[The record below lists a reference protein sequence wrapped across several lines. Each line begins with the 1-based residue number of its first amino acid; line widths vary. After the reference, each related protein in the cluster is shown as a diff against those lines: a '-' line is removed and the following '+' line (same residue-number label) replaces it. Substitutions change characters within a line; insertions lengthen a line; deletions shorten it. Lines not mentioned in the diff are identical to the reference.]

1 MESVDV
7 FKEKRRWQ
15 IALRRYIL
23 EKKPSTQYVQY
34 YGITIEGFRTW
45 IAMQFINGQSWD
57 NFGTDWQFEHVVP
70 VAYFDLTNEADN
82 KLCWNF
88 TNIHVSGI
96 SVQTPH
102 QGISILAAKKYF
114 ESMYQ
119 ASGYPICAAMLAKID
134 TIEQTTMHAETALAT
149 FLQHQ
154 KTFLHAL
161 TDASIEDYLRLNDG
175 LTPEDFL
182 LERTLFQKFAV

>member
-1 MESVDV
+1 MEPIDV

-34 YGITIEGFRTW
+34 YGITIASFREW
-45 IAMQFINGQSWD
+45 IAMQFVNGQSWD
-57 NFGTDWQFEHVVP
+57 NFGNDWQFEHVIP

-96 SVQTPH
+96 TAQTPH

-114 ESMYQ
+114 EKLYQ
-119 ASGYPICAAMLAKID
+119 SSGYPICKLMLAKID
-134 TIEQTTMHAETALAT
+134 TIEQTTMHAENDLAN
-149 FLQHQ
+149 
-154 KTFLHAL
+154 FLHTQKDFLAAL
-161 TDASIEDYLRLNDG
+161 TDASTEDYLRLNDG